1 MAMSRE
7 MAEGALLDA
16 ELMLDWAQS
25 LALDWKRAT
34 PSAPA
39 RQGARAAVAFV
50 TAAVVLREVAQRE
63 RALRAA
69 SEQWLDAARAL
80 VVLERA
86 KDLAVAVSASAR
98 AQAVEYWASA
108 PVAL

>member
-1 MAMSRE
+1 MVMTRE
-7 MAEGALLDA
+7 KAEGALLDA
-16 ELMLDWAQS
+16 ELVLDWAQA
-25 LALDWKRAT
+25 LAMDWTLANPT
-34 PSAPA
+34 DPAP
-39 RQGARAAVAFV
+39 QGARAAVAFV

-63 RALRAA
+63 RLARAA

-98 AQAVEYWASA
+98 AQAVEYWASG